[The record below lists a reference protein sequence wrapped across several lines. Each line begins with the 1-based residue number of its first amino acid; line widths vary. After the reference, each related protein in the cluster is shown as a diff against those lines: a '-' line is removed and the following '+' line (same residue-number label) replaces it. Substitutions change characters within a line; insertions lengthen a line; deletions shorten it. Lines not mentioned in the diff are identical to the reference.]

1 MDDPSTNGGDQ
12 ELAHAHYGSE
22 GMLDNEDR
30 NLVCKGVRLKAEFL
44 LFGLTRSEPHF
55 EEKNSVAW

>member
-22 GMLDNEDR
+22 GMLDNEGR
-30 NLVCKGVRLKAEFL
+30 NLVCKGCNTE
-44 LFGLTRSEPHF
+44 G
-55 EEKNSVAW
+55 